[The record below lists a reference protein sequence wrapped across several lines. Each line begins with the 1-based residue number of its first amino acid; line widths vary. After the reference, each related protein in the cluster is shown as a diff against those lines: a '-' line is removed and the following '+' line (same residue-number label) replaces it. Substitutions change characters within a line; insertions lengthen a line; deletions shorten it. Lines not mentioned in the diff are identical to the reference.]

1 EMNGLQEMKDV
12 VVIGATNRPDLL
24 DSALLRP
31 GRFDRIVLV
40 NVPDK
45 TSRKDIFKLH
55 TKKMPLA
62 KDVKIDELVEKT
74 DGYVGADIEA
84 VCREAAML
92 ALRDDMNSRDV
103 KMKYF
108 LDALKKVRPSTSK
121 DIEKMYEQF
130 NEQFRKS
137 RAEEMKDKPIYYG

>member
-1 EMNGLQEMKDV
+1 MNGLQEMKDV

-40 NVPDK
+40 HVPDAK
-45 TSRKDIFKLH
+45 SRKEIFRVH
-55 TKKMPLA
+55 TKKMPLG
-62 KDVKIDELVEKT
+62 KDVKMDELVAKT
-74 DGYVGADIEA
+74 EGYVGADVEG

-92 ALRDDMNSRDV
+92 ALRDDMAARDI

-108 LDALKKVRPSTSK
+108 IEALKKVKPSASK
-121 DIEKMYEQF
+121 DIEATYEQF
-130 NEQFRKS
+130 QDQFRKT
-137 RAEEMKDKPIYYG
+137 RAEEMKDKPNYFG